1 MNNLPSLKPGQLASP
16 WAKSKEI
23 YGISVLFSLPTA
35 YLIGLAFEDA
45 SDPVTAVLPD
55 ALRITFVI
63 ALAGLTLV
71 ATAVSNT
78 ALRAFAA
85 TGYLY
90 SAAALSIGAISFSMD
105 DPYYAMAGMLL
116 ILSALVALIISTISL
131 SISSRRA
138 KAHRRKEKPGC

>member
-1 MNNLPSLKPGQLASP
+1 MTP
-16 WAKSKEI
+16 WAKAKEI
-23 YGISVLFSLPTA
+23 YGISVLFNLPTA

-55 ALRITFVI
+55 VLRITFVI

-85 TGYLY
+85 TGYLHV
-90 SAAALSIGAISFSMD
+90 AAALSIGAISFSMD
-105 DPYYAMAGMLL
+105 DPYYALFGAVL
-116 ILSALVALIISTISL
+116 ILSALVALTISTISL
-131 SISSRRA
+131 SISLRKANAQRR
-138 KAHRRKEKPGC
+138 EEEPGC